1 MRIDSLNLKKVLTGY
16 SPYHGRI
23 ITAKCTRLDPFGV
36 EEVSFRRSTT
46 RVPRR
51 TPNRVLE
58 DVSHRH
64 DRRAPHRGAR
74 LRPGR
79 HRPSARRLGPRLPR
93 GPSVHLRIEVVVVVV
108 CDSSEPQP
116 RAAPRWRLQWRRRR
130 RDARREVARAD
141 RHRAPPL
148 RPGAHTHRKQLTHGP
163 LPTDGHHPALIIF
176 QTLSRLLDART
187 RTRHALG
194 PITRLPHTPAHPGLE
209 PSTQNH

>member
-1 MRIDSLNLKKVLTGY
+1 MCHDKHVGESFLKSMTNQSEISRIESLSLNKILTGY
-16 SPYHGRI
+16 SAYHGRI

-36 EEVSFRRSTT
+36 KVSFRRSTT

-93 GPSVHLRIEVVVVVV
+93 GPRVHLRIEVVVVV
-108 CDSSEPQP
+108 CDSEPQP
-116 RAAPRWRLQWRRRR
+116 HAAPLQWRRRR
-130 RDARREVARAD
+130 RDARSEVARAGH
-141 RHRAPPL
+141 HRAPPL
-148 RPGAHTHRKQLTHGP
+148 RPGAHTHRKQLFTGP
-163 LPTDGHHPALIIF
+163 FPPMGT
-176 QTLSRLLDART
+176 
-187 RTRHALG
+187 
-194 PITRLPHTPAHPGLE
+194 
-209 PSTQNH
+209 TQP

>member
-1 MRIDSLNLKKVLTGY
+1 MTNQSEIFRIDSLNLKKYLTGY

-36 EEVSFRRSTT
+36 KVSFRRSTT

-58 DVSHRH
+58 DVRHRH

-79 HRPSARRLGPRLPR
+79 HRPSARRLRPRLPR
-93 GPSVHLRIEVVVVVV
+93 GPRVHLRIEVVVV
-108 CDSSEPQP
+108 DSEPQP
-116 RAAPRWRLQWRRRR
+116 HAAPLQWRRRR

-141 RHRAPPL
+141 HHRAPPL
-148 RPGAHTHRKQLTHGP
+148 RPGAHTHRKQQLTGP
-163 LPTDGHHPALIIF
+163 FPPMGT
-176 QTLSRLLDART
+176 
-187 RTRHALG
+187 
-194 PITRLPHTPAHPGLE
+194 
-209 PSTQNH
+209 TQP